1 MNKYKLDIQCFAEDG
16 DNTSDKMNEM
26 QAELEVLRDQIEKL
40 TEQNTQLNARNI
52 ELHKTNI
59 ELTQKISV
67 GEKEV
72 QEKTQQEKIDDIILS
87 MIK

>member
-1 MNKYKLDIQCFAEDG
+1 MNKFKLDIQCFAEGKDE
-16 DNTSDKMNEM
+16 TSDKMNEM
-26 QAELEVLRDQIEKL
+26 QAELEVLRDKVEKL

-59 ELTQKISV
+59 ELTQQISV
-67 GEKEV
+67 GEEA